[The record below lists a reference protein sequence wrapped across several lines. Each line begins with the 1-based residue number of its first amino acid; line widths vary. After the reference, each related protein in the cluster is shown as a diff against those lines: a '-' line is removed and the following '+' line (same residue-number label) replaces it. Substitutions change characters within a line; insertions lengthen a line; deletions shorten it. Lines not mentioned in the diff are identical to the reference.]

1 MRDIAQDLKERL
13 RNVLARYADEEASY
27 TEARLELD
35 AKHREAISLL
45 NVEQNAI
52 EQLLRSELARTG
64 SAMEEPVLPKPK
76 LSLVDFLLTKLHA
89 DGAMAKEDIR
99 RHAQLAGYFGDED
112 AGGRRVHATLMNL
125 VSAGRLHR
133 LPDGKYAFP
142 DRRWLHVTNGSEA
155 ARPQA
160 RSDAAQ

>member
-1 MRDIAQDLKERL
+1 MRDIIEDLKERL

-27 TEARLELD
+27 TEARVELD
-35 AKHREAISLL
+35 AKHRQAISLL

-64 SAMEEPVLPKPK
+64 SAMQEPVLPRPK

-89 DGAMAKEDIR
+89 DGPMPKDDLR

-112 AGGRRVHATLMNL
+112 AGGRKVHATLMNL
-125 VSAGRLHR
+125 ATAGRAHR
-133 LPDGKYAFP
+133 LPDGKYSFP
-142 DRRWLHVTNGSEA
+142 DRVTLRGVNGSSACQPEA
-155 ARPQA
+155 S
-160 RSDAAQ
+160 SDAP